1 MRENVVN
8 SFSVP
13 FIGWRGEVLP
23 EWIDANGHMN
33 SLIYPQLF
41 NDATW
46 PFFRE
51 FLMEEDYIEK
61 RAFSMFQREFRISF
75 ENELMLGD
83 QIEVRCWLYAHD
95 AKRIHHIHELWS
107 SGGDG
112 TQSRRVAFGE
122 YMSLHVDMTTR
133 RSAPFPD
140 EVLERLDGIA
150 EAYAHQPKP
159 VGARQAIGIPPRRE
173 LDLAEPILG

>member
-1 MRENVVN
+1 MRETIGGA
-8 SFSVP
+8 FTVP
-13 FIGWRGEVLP
+13 FIGWRGKVLP

-41 NDATW
+41 HDATW

-51 FLMEEDYIEK
+51 FLMEADYIEK
-61 RAFSMFQREFRISF
+61 RAFSIFQREFRISF

-95 AKRIHHIHELWS
+95 AKRIHHIHELWVS
-107 SGGDG
+107 AGDG
-112 TQSRRVAFGE
+112 TPPCRVAFGE

-140 EVLERLDGIA
+140 EVLARLNRMA
-150 EAYAHQPKP
+150 EAYAHHPKP
-159 VGARQAIGIPPRRE
+159 HGARQAIGIPPRRG
-173 LDLAEPILG
+173 LD